1 MYDLP
6 EDAICYAN
14 SAHGVYIPQHFAESI
29 KRECVR
35 GVTQEQ
41 WVILEQGPD
50 HESYCCV
57 WGEVIDHAIVTDFCG
72 FEYCLHQDGDLWLV
86 PIDWQPFEE

>member
-6 EDAICYAN
+6 ENAIHYAD

-35 GVTQEQ
+35 GVTREQ
-41 WVILEQGPD
+41 WDILEQGPD
-50 HESYCCV
+50 HESYWCA
-57 WGEVIDHAIVTDFCG
+57 WDEVLDFAIVTDFCG
-72 FEYCLHQDGDLWLV
+72 VEYCLYQDGDLWFV
-86 PIDWQPFEE
+86 PTDWQPFEE